1 MLLQISVINFAVFNN
16 ETIDLYKGL
25 SVITGES
32 GAGKSVLINALSLI
46 NGSRAYK
53 EMIRKDC
60 EYALVK
66 AVFKLDKKQKELI
79 NEMIS
84 IDMNDE
90 NLVITRKI
98 YLNQKSECRINGS
111 INNLSILTKISA
123 LLLDIHGQYEN
134 QALLDVSKHI
144 TFIDTYADKQL
155 KKVMYEYNLRLHKYN
170 NLVNK
175 VSSIS
180 GTLNERQRDKEI
192 FRFQID
198 DINNSLVLEYDW
210 NEVFNKKKI
219 MDNYENIKIKLTDSI
234 RLLDNDK
241 FSVCDNIYDAAKL
254 IESTI
259 KESKSISE
267 ELLNSYYQISD
278 NIKNINK
285 LIIDLEFDENE
296 QENNNDIVDSIIK
309 IKSKYGETK
318 EEVIN
323 FLNDI
328 NKKLE
333 NIDNFEKNQE
343 KDLISIRTYEKLL
356 IKDIETIRSIRKN
369 YATELEKEV
378 KRQINELEMKNAK
391 FSVRFQEI
399 REKNILGFQKF
410 YVNGNDILEFYVST
424 LKEGELMP
432 LKRIASGGEM
442 SRIMLALKTIIAD
455 KDNINTVI
463 FDEIDIGISGQTAKI
478 VANKL
483 GSLSKDKQVI
493 CITHSP
499 QIIAKGDNHYVITKN
514 DDYKS
519 TMANIIY
526 LDDSSKR
533 IYELAKIIDG
543 NIVTE
548 NGLAHAKEL
557 INN

>member
-1 MLLQISVINFAVFNN
+1 LLLQISVINFAVFNN
-16 ETIDLYKGL
+16 ETIDLFKGL

-60 EYALVK
+60 EFALVK
-66 AVFKLDKKQKELI
+66 AVFKLNNTQKKII
-79 NEMIS
+79 NDIID

-111 INNLSILTKISA
+111 INNLSTLTKISA

-134 QALLDVSKHI
+134 QTLLDSTKHI
-144 TFIDTYADKQL
+144 KFIDTYADNQL
-155 KKVMYEYNLRLHKYN
+155 IKVLYEYNLRLQKYN
-170 NLVNK
+170 ELIVK
-175 VSSIS
+175 VSSVS
-180 GTLNERQRDKEI
+180 GTLKERQRDKEI
-192 FRFQID
+192 YQFQID
-198 DINNSLVLEYDW
+198 DINNSFVLEYDW
-210 NEVFNKKKI
+210 EEVFNKKKI
-219 MDNYENIKIKLTDSI
+219 MDNYESIKIKLTDALK
-234 RLLDNDK
+234 LLDNEK
-241 FSVCDNIYDAAKL
+241 FNVCDNMYDAAKL
-254 IESTI
+254 IENTTT
-259 KESKSISE
+259 ESKSIAE

-285 LIIDLEFDENE
+285 LIINLEFDENE
-296 QENNNDIVDSIIK
+296 QENNNDIVDSIVK

-318 EEVIN
+318 EDVIN
-323 FLNDI
+323 FYNEI

-333 NIDNFEKNQE
+333 NINNFEKNQE
-343 KDLISIRTYEKLL
+343 EDLKLIRDYEKSLL
-356 IKDIETIRSIRKN
+356 NNIETIRSIRKK

-378 KRQINELEMKNAK
+378 KRQINELEMKNAR
-391 FSVRFQEI
+391 FSVVFQEI
-399 REKNILGFQKF
+399 HEKNILGFQKF
-410 YVNGNDILEFYVST
+410 YSNGNDIAEFYIST
-424 LKEGELMP
+424 LKDGELMP

-442 SRIMLALKTIIAD
+442 SRIMLALKSIIAD
-455 KDNINTVI
+455 KDNIYTVI

-483 GSLSKDKQVI
+483 KDLSKSKQVI

-514 DDYKS
+514 DDYSS
-519 TMANIIY
+519 TRANITY
-526 LDDSSKR
+526 LDNIDKR

-557 INN
+557 IKG